1 MRRWSLLN
9 RCFLFILNS
18 RLSHLNLGNTRYQ
31 RLLLLLAII
40 QIIEIDIPSRI
51 EQVVR
56 RIAHYLRGVLD
67 ILNIIVV
74 ESIPRSLVLCISSIM
89 TSKQLPVMIRYAEEV
104 IDQGLC
110 LLLLLA
116 DHEIAHVK
124 PFNREMHQRILF
136 LLHPFETL

>member
-31 RLLLLLAII
+31 RLLLLLAIV

-67 ILNIIVV
+67 ILNIIVI
-74 ESIPRSLVLCISSIM
+74 ESVPRSLVLGICSIM
-89 TSKQLPVMIRYAEEV
+89 TCKQLPIMIRDAKEV

-110 LLLLLA
+110 LFLLLA